1 MYDFCNAQFLAQLN
15 AIKDFCNRNI
25 YLNMKKEK
33 SMETKDLNL
42 DQEIKL
48 FIEKKKQENSALK
61 KLLSALDDAKK
72 NSNKKFD

>member
-1 MYDFCNAQFLAQLN
+1 
-15 AIKDFCNRNI
+15 
-25 YLNMKKEK
+25 MKKEK
-33 SMETKDLNL
+33 SMETKDINL

-72 NSNKKFD
+72 NNKKID

>member
-33 SMETKDLNL
+33 SMETKDINL

-61 KLLSALDDAKK
+61 KLLSALDNAKK

>member
-1 MYDFCNAQFLAQLN
+1 
-15 AIKDFCNRNI
+15 
-25 YLNMKKEK
+25 
-33 SMETKDLNL
+33 METKDINL

-72 NSNKKFD
+72 NNGNKIN

>member
-1 MYDFCNAQFLAQLN
+1 
-15 AIKDFCNRNI
+15 
-25 YLNMKKEK
+25 MKKEK
-33 SMETKDLNL
+33 SMETKDINL

-72 NSNKKFD
+72 NNKKFN